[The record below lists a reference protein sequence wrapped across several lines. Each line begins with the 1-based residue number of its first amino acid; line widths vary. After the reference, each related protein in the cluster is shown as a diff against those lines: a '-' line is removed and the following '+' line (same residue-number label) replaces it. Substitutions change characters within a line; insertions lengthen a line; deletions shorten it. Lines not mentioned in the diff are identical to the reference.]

1 MATER
6 RALSAIAT
14 RSRKQ
19 WGGMMMM
26 ETRGKFCLSAMVAGI
41 CLFILCVA
49 GCNKKPEPAAGAPAD
64 SGQPAAPAASA
75 PAGPTKPVPSFS
87 AAQKVGLYVFPAK
100 NQTHDQ
106 QLIDESE
113 CYDLAQ
119 QQSGV
124 NPDTPPP
131 QPPSSAE
138 IQAAQAQGA
147 ESADQAKGGRARGAA
162 KGAAGGAVVGAI
174 AGDAGKG
181 AAIGATVGTVRG
193 GRQQRQANAAS
204 KEAGANQAGA
214 QLQQQ
219 YNQQKAAYDQ
229 QMGSF
234 KRAFSACVDSRGYSV
249 K

>member
-1 MATER
+1 MVKRLGKCFSSVLVAAASLLILLVVGCSKKSETPTQMPATTE
-6 RALSAIAT
+6 
-14 RSRKQ
+14 Q
-19 WGGMMMM
+19 
-26 ETRGKFCLSAMVAGI
+26 
-41 CLFILCVA
+41 
-49 GCNKKPEPAAGAPAD
+49 APA
-64 SGQPAAPAASA
+64 PA
-75 PAGPTKPVPSFS
+75 KPVPSFS
-87 AAQKVGLYVFPAK
+87 AAQKVGLYVFAAK

-124 NPDTPPP
+124 NPEMAAPA
-131 QPPSSAE
+131 PPSSAE

-147 ESADQAKGGRARGAA
+147 ASAPEAKGGRARGAA
-162 KGAAGGAVVGAI
+162 RGAAGGAMIGAI

-204 KEAGANQAGA
+204 KEQAASQAGA
-214 QLQQQ
+214 QVQQQ
-219 YNQQKAAYDQ
+219 YNQQKAAYNQ
-229 QMGSF
+229 QIGNF
-234 KRAFSACVDSRGYSV
+234 KRAFSACLDSRGYSV

>member
-1 MATER
+1 
-6 RALSAIAT
+6 
-14 RSRKQ
+14 
-19 WGGMMMM
+19 MMMKAH
-26 ETRGKFCLSAMVAGI
+26 GKFGLSLTVAGI
-41 CLFILCVA
+41 FLFILCVA
-49 GCNKKPEPAAGAPAD
+49 GCNKKAEPTAATPAESAQPSAAP
-64 SGQPAAPAASA
+64 APAASA
-75 PAGPTKPVPSFS
+75 PAAPTKPVPSFS
-87 AAQKVGLYVFPAK
+87 AAQKVGVYVFPAK

-124 NPDTPPP
+124 NPDMAPP

-147 ESADQAKGGRARGAA
+147 ESAEQAKGGRARGAA
-162 KGAAGGAVVGAI
+162 RGAAGGAVVGAI

-214 QLQQQ
+214 QVQNE
-219 YNQQKAAYDQ
+219 YKQQKAAYNQ
-229 QMGSF
+229 QMGNY
-234 KRAFSACVDSRGYSV
+234 KRAFSACIDSRGYSV

>member
-1 MATER
+1 
-6 RALSAIAT
+6 
-14 RSRKQ
+14 
-19 WGGMMMM
+19 MMMKAH
-26 ETRGKFCLSAMVAGI
+26 GKFCLSATVAGI

-49 GCNKKPEPAAGAPAD
+49 GCNKKSESTAATPAESAQPSAAP
-64 SGQPAAPAASA
+64 APAASA
-75 PAGPTKPVPSFS
+75 PAAPTKPVPSFS
-87 AAQKVGLYVFPAK
+87 AAQKVGVYVFPAK

-124 NPDTPPP
+124 NPEMAPP

-147 ESADQAKGGRARGAA
+147 ESAEQAKGGRAKGAA

-193 GRQQRQANAAS
+193 GRQQRQSNAAS
-204 KEAGANQAGA
+204 KEAGASQAGA
-214 QLQQQ
+214 EVQNQ
-219 YNQQKAAYDQ
+219 YKQQKAAYDQ
-229 QMGSF
+229 QMGSY
-234 KRAFSACVDSRGYSV
+234 KRAFSACIDSRGYSV

>member
-1 MATER
+1 MIMKAH
-6 RALSAIAT
+6 
-14 RSRKQ
+14 
-19 WGGMMMM
+19 
-26 ETRGKFCLSAMVAGI
+26 GKFSLSPMVAGI
-41 CLFILCVA
+41 CLFILFVA
-49 GCNKKPEPAAGAPAD
+49 GCNKKPEPAAATPAD
-64 SGQPAAPAASA
+64 GGQPAAAPAASAQPAA

-87 AAQKVGLYVFPAK
+87 AAQKVGVYVFPAK

-147 ESADQAKGGRARGAA
+147 ESAEQAKGGRARGAA

-204 KEAGANQAGA
+204 KEAGASQAGA
-214 QLQQQ
+214 QVQNQ
-219 YNQQKAAYDQ
+219 YQQQKAAYDQ
-229 QMGSF
+229 QMGSY